1 MRGSTLWTVALVA
14 PVAWAHA
21 APGMAQT
28 MPSQDQMIK
37 VGECM
42 ANLDTAAMEAMER
55 KNEAFEADLKRLCK
69 AGMRDA
75 ALQRARQYAL
85 EMVNDPTMKQIKACT
100 AGLPMPQRRTVM
112 PPEKLTPADICTP

>member
-1 MRGSTLWTVALVA
+1 MRGSTRWAIAVIATS
-14 PVAWAHA
+14 AWAVG

-42 ANLDTAAMEAMER
+42 ANVDAAAMEAMER
-55 KNEAFEADLKRLCK
+55 KSDAFEAELKRLCK

-75 ALQRARQYAL
+75 ALQHARQYGL
-85 EMVNDPTMKQIKACT
+85 EMANDPAMKQIKACT
-100 AGLPMPQRRTVM
+100 AGMPMPQQRTVV
-112 PPEKLTPADICTP
+112 PQEKLTPADICSH